1 MSYGLTRIHGGTVP
15 GVFHGGYQLRWF
27 KIADTGYDS
36 TPSGVE
42 SKFERAVRI
51 IESVATVVVLGEP
64 TSSGF
69 VVGVDAASYD
79 GRQVDGSEIAAAAL
93 LDTLITAGIDSVTVT
108 EATLT
113 GLTFVDV

>member
-1 MSYGLTRIHGGTVP
+1 MSYGIERIHGGTVP

-36 TPSGVE
+36 SPADVD

-51 IESVATVVVLGEP
+51 IESVATVVVIGAA
-64 TSSGF
+64 TGSGF
-69 VVGVDAASYD
+69 VVGVDYASYD
-79 GRQVDGSEIAAAAL
+79 GRQVDGSEVAAATL
-93 LDTLITAGIDSVTVT
+93 LDNLITAGIDSVTVT

>member
-1 MSYGLTRIHGGTVP
+1 MSYGLTRIHGGTEP

-27 KIADTGYDS
+27 KLADTGYDS
-36 TPSGVE
+36 TPSAVE

-79 GRQVDGSEIAAAAL
+79 GRQVDGSEVAAATL
-93 LDTLITAGIDSVTVT
+93 LDNLITAGIDSVTVT
-108 EATLT
+108 EATIL
-113 GLTFVDV
+113 GLTFTDI

>member
-36 TPSGVE
+36 TPSAVE

-69 VVGVDAASYD
+69 VVGVDYASYD
-79 GRQVDGSEIAAAAL
+79 GRKVDGSDVAAATL
-93 LDTLITAGIDSVTVT
+93 LDNLITAGIDGLTVT
-108 EATLT
+108 EATIL
-113 GLTFVDV
+113 GLTFTDI